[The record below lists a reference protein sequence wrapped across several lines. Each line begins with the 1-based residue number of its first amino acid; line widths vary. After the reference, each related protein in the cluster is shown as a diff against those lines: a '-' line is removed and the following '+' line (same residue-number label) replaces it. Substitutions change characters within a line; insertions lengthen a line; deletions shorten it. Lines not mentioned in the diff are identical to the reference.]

1 MSAQDKLIQIGDR
14 VCLWD
19 SPDFQGVVE
28 ALPFNPYNP
37 PRARVRLD
45 DGSRRWWLLNDLDR
59 VKGSGQEV
67 IAEALREVHEH
78 VDVPDGAD
86 LADIA
91 AKVALDVL
99 RGNGFAVVEKPEPDE
114 TEDGVTDWECAPY
127 RISTLEAY
135 PGEVF
140 PAYLGEPEEPLT
152 PQGARELAA
161 ALLAAADAA
170 ERGES

>member
-1 MSAQDKLIQIGDR
+1 MSA
-14 VCLWD
+14 
-19 SPDFQGVVE
+19 
-28 ALPFNPYNP
+28 
-37 PRARVRLD
+37 
-45 DGSRRWWLLNDLDR
+45 
-59 VKGSGQEV
+59 QEV
-67 IAEALREVHEH
+67 IAAHMPYDWCGGMWDCTAPNCDVDTSESENPDQDFAAHVLDALS
-78 VDVPDGAD
+78 A
-86 LADIA
+86 
-91 AKVALDVL
+91 
-99 RGNGFAVVEKPEPDE
+99 NGVAVVEKPEPDE